1 MSEPAPPA
9 TDWEG
14 APPAVSAGLTICKT
28 VPRDCENVDAGR
40 IEATFKDGMLAL
52 DIPKTAAAKP
62 KQIEVKVK

>member
-1 MSEPAPPA
+1 M
-9 TDWEG
+9 
-14 APPAVSAGLTICKT
+14 
-28 VPRDCENVDAGR
+28 PRDCENVDAGR